1 MLYFATITKTKK
13 NQTIKQRKN
22 TMKMTVYKAKKSH
35 EQYLQDLRDGK
46 PVKAT
51 DLMSSMGIKTIVIK

>member
-1 MLYFATITKTKK
+1 
-13 NQTIKQRKN
+13 
-22 TMKMTVYKAKKSH
+22 MKMTEHKAKKSH
-35 EQYLQDLRDGK
+35 ESYLKDLRDGK